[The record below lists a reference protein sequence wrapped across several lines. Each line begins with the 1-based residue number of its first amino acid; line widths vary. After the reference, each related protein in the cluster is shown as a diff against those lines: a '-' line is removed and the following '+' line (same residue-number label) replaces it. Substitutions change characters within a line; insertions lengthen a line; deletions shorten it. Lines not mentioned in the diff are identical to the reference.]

1 MAVLGLRDAAAAVA
15 VTRQTI
21 YRYTKSGKLSTVT
34 RDDGTQGVDT
44 SELLRVFGSLRDPA
58 TVAPGGNRAGS
69 DRNSDTLLH
78 GELEALKRALAVA
91 ESALA
96 QAAERE
102 RSMLDERA
110 KMLDMLDRQ
119 TRLLGHQADH
129 PAPLPTIDPEAIEG
143 ASKKKLRKL
152 LKRLLGAGVILLLA
166 QLPGQ
171 AWAFKTL
178 GVPSCGAWVEGRQN
192 HGQLKEVAVRI
203 WLAGYLTGVADSREV
218 DILRDTDS
226 DSIAAWMDNYCRAS
240 PLDDLIDGGRELREE
255 LIQRQQNP

>member
-1 MAVLGLRDAAAAVA
+1 MAVLGLRDAAAAVG

-21 YRYTKSGKLSTVT
+21 YRYTKSGKLSAVT

-58 TVAPGGNRAGS
+58 TVALGGNRADS

-96 QAAERE
+96 QATERE

-119 TRLLGHQADH
+119 TRLLGHQADQ

-152 LKRLLGAGVILLLA
+152 LKRLLGV
-166 QLPGQ
+166 
-171 AWAFKTL
+171 
-178 GVPSCGAWVEGRQN
+178 
-192 HGQLKEVAVRI
+192 
-203 WLAGYLTGVADSREV
+203 
-218 DILRDTDS
+218 
-226 DSIAAWMDNYCRAS
+226 
-240 PLDDLIDGGRELREE
+240 
-255 LIQRQQNP
+255 

>member
-1 MAVLGLRDAAAAVA
+1 MELLAHCPDKKKLGLAPLLCAHGGITVAVLGLREAAASVG

-21 YRYTKSGKLSTVT
+21 YRYTKSGKLSAVT

-44 SELLRVFGSLRDPA
+44 SELLRVFGTLRDPA
-58 TVAPGGNRAGS
+58 TVAPGGNRADS

-91 ESALA
+91 ESALS

-102 RSMLDERA
+102 RAMLDERA

-119 TRLLGHQADH
+119 TRLLGHQADQ

-152 LKRLLGAGVILLLA
+152 LKRLLGV
-166 QLPGQ
+166 
-171 AWAFKTL
+171 
-178 GVPSCGAWVEGRQN
+178 
-192 HGQLKEVAVRI
+192 
-203 WLAGYLTGVADSREV
+203 
-218 DILRDTDS
+218 
-226 DSIAAWMDNYCRAS
+226 
-240 PLDDLIDGGRELREE
+240 
-255 LIQRQQNP
+255 

>member
-1 MAVLGLRDAAAAVA
+1 MTVAVLGLREAAAAVG

-21 YRYTKSGKLSTVT
+21 YRYTKSGKLSAVT

-58 TVAPGGNRAGS
+58 TVTPGGNRA
-69 DRNSDTLLH
+69 DRDSNGDSLLH

-119 TRLLGHQADH
+119 TRLLGHQ
-129 PAPLPTIDPEAIEG
+129 PPPPPLPTIDPEAIEG

-152 LKRLLGAGVILLLA
+152 LKRLLGG
-166 QLPGQ
+166 
-171 AWAFKTL
+171 
-178 GVPSCGAWVEGRQN
+178 
-192 HGQLKEVAVRI
+192 
-203 WLAGYLTGVADSREV
+203 
-218 DILRDTDS
+218 
-226 DSIAAWMDNYCRAS
+226 
-240 PLDDLIDGGRELREE
+240 
-255 LIQRQQNP
+255 

>member
-1 MAVLGLRDAAAAVA
+1 MAVLGLREAAAAVG

-21 YRYTKSGKLSTVT
+21 YRYTKSGKLSAVT

-58 TVAPGGNRAGS
+58 TVTPGGNRAGS

-102 RSMLDERA
+102 RTMLDERA

-119 TRLLGHQADH
+119 TRLLAHQP
-129 PAPLPTIDPEAIEG
+129 PAPPLPTIDPESIEG

-152 LKRLLGAGVILLLA
+152 LKRLLG
-166 QLPGQ
+166 
-171 AWAFKTL
+171 
-178 GVPSCGAWVEGRQN
+178 
-192 HGQLKEVAVRI
+192 
-203 WLAGYLTGVADSREV
+203 DS
-218 DILRDTDS
+218 
-226 DSIAAWMDNYCRAS
+226 
-240 PLDDLIDGGRELREE
+240 
-255 LIQRQQNP
+255 